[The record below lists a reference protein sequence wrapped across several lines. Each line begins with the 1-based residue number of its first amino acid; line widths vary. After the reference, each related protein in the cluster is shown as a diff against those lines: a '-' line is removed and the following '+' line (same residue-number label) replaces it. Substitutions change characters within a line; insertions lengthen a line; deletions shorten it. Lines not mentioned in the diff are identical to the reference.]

1 MTVKD
6 IFDLRKQGRIEE
18 AYEAIRPMYAVHK
31 GRYTTLCMFWTA
43 ADVFKLRLE
52 QERTE
57 EAEKI
62 LEALKRMQPRVEAI
76 TKELDSEYAA
86 PAKSESKLPWE
97 HDEKDEGESAAERF
111 IQYATRRLEE
121 APSREISDT
130 EDKSTGLTNLDQ
142 SPKENNLPDF
152 AKQEKETPS
161 QESSD
166 TNKKSTRSI
175 DPNPKQSPKENN
187 LQDLKDLAKQEKETP
202 SQESSDTNKKSTRSI
217 DPNPK
222 QSPKENNL
230 QDLKDLA
237 KQEKEPQASYLTVSL
252 EDGIIRPIEG
262 INAPQRVVLACLV
275 AHPGYSIQQIADS
288 TGLPAPNVERHIE
301 VLVARDLVEQRDSE
315 HYFGKYNNV

>member
-18 AYEAIRPMYAVHK
+18 AYDAIRPMYAVHK

-52 QERTE
+52 QDRTE

-111 IQYATRRLEE
+111 IQYATRRLED
-121 APSREISDT
+121 APSSEDNDT

-142 SPKENNLPDF
+142 SSKENNLPDF
-152 AKQEKETPS
+152 
-161 QESSD
+161 
-166 TNKKSTRSI
+166 
-175 DPNPKQSPKENN
+175 
-187 LQDLKDLAKQEKETP
+187 AKQEKETP

-288 TGLPAPNVERHIE
+288 TGLPFPSVERHIA
-301 VLVARDLVEQRDSE
+301 VLIARDLVEQRDSE

>member
-18 AYEAIRPMYAVHK
+18 AYDAIRPMYAVHK

-52 QERTE
+52 QDRTE

-97 HDEKDEGESAAERF
+97 HDEKNEGESAAERF

-121 APSREISDT
+121 IPSSEDNDT
-130 EDKSTGLTNLDQ
+130 DEESTRLINSDQ
-142 SPKENNLPDF
+142 SPKEKKLPDF
-152 AKQEKETPS
+152 AKQEEKN
-161 QESSD
+161 SS
-166 TNKKSTRSI
+166 R
-175 DPNPKQSPKENN
+175 EE
-187 LQDLKDLAKQEKETP
+187 DLT
-202 SQESSDTNKKSTRSI
+202 SH
-217 DPNPK
+217 
-222 QSPKENNL
+222 
-230 QDLKDLA
+230 
-237 KQEKEPQASYLTVSL
+237 LTVSL

-301 VLVARDLVEQRDSE
+301 VLIARELVEQRDSE

>member
-18 AYEAIRPMYAVHK
+18 AYDAIRPMYAVHK

-86 PAKSESKLPWE
+86 PAKSELKLPWE

-121 APSREISDT
+121 KQKSEA
-130 EDKSTGLTNLDQ
+130 KST
-142 SPKENNLPDF
+142 
-152 AKQEKETPS
+152 
-161 QESSD
+161 
-166 TNKKSTRSI
+166 
-175 DPNPKQSPKENN
+175 DPNPDLNPNPKPKHNPNPNSKDNN
-187 LQDLKDLAKQEKETP
+187 LQDPKDLAKQEKETP

-288 TGLPAPNVERHIE
+288 TGLPASSVERHIE

>member
-18 AYEAIRPMYAVHK
+18 AYDAIRPMYAVHK

-52 QERTE
+52 QDRTE

-121 APSREISDT
+121 IPSSEDNDT
-130 EDKSTGLTNLDQ
+130 DEESTRLINSDQ

-152 AKQEKETPS
+152 
-161 QESSD
+161 
-166 TNKKSTRSI
+166 
-175 DPNPKQSPKENN
+175 
-187 LQDLKDLAKQEKETP
+187 AKQEKETP

-288 TGLPAPNVERHIE
+288 TGLPAPSVERHIAALTDRG
-301 VLVARDLVEQRDSE
+301 LVDHRNSNQTDRYYAVME
-315 HYFGKYNNV
+315 

>member
-18 AYEAIRPMYAVHK
+18 AYDAIRPMYAVHK

-52 QERTE
+52 QDRTE

-121 APSREISDT
+121 IPSSEDNDT
-130 EDKSTGLTNLDQ
+130 DEESTRLINSDQ

-175 DPNPKQSPKENN
+175 DS
-187 LQDLKDLAKQEKETP
+187 
-202 SQESSDTNKKSTRSI
+202 
-217 DPNPK
+217 NPK

-288 TGLPAPNVERHIE
+288 TGLPAPNVERHIA
-301 VLVARDLVEQRDSE
+301 VLIARDLVEQRDSE

>member
-52 QERTE
+52 QDRTE

-62 LEALKRMQPRVEAI
+62 LEALKRMQPRVEAV
-76 TKELDSEYAA
+76 TKELDSENAS
-86 PAKSESKLPWE
+86 PAKSENKLPWE
-97 HDEKDEGESAAERF
+97 QDEKSDGGSAAERF
-111 IQYATRRLEE
+111 IQYATRHLEE
-121 APSREISDT
+121 KQKSEA
-130 EDKSTGLTNLDQ
+130 KST
-142 SPKENNLPDF
+142 
-152 AKQEKETPS
+152 
-161 QESSD
+161 
-166 TNKKSTRSI
+166 
-175 DPNPKQSPKENN
+175 DPNPDLNLNPNPKHNPNPNSKDNN
-187 LQDLKDLAKQEKETP
+187 LQDPKDLAKQEKETP

-288 TGLPAPNVERHIE
+288 TGLPAPSVERHIE

>member
-18 AYEAIRPMYAVHK
+18 AYDAIRPMYAVHK

-97 HDEKDEGESAAERF
+97 RDDKDKGESAAERF

-121 APSREISDT
+121 KQKSEA
-130 EDKSTGLTNLDQ
+130 KST
-142 SPKENNLPDF
+142 
-152 AKQEKETPS
+152 
-161 QESSD
+161 
-166 TNKKSTRSI
+166 
-175 DPNPKQSPKENN
+175 DPNPDLNLNPNPKHNPNPNSKDNN
-187 LQDLKDLAKQEKETP
+187 LQDPKDLAKQEKETP
-202 SQESSDTNKKSTRSI
+202 SQESSDTNKKSNRSI

-262 INAPQRVVLACLV
+262 ITAPQRVILACLV

-288 TGLPAPNVERHIE
+288 TGLPAPSVERHIE
-301 VLVARDLVEQRDSE
+301 VLVARDLVDHRNSNQTDRYYAVME
-315 HYFGKYNNV
+315 

>member
-18 AYEAIRPMYAVHK
+18 AYDAIRPMYAVHK

-142 SPKENNLPDF
+142 SPKGNNSQDF
-152 AKQEKETPS
+152 AKQE
-161 QESSD
+161 
-166 TNKKSTRSI
+166 
-175 DPNPKQSPKENN
+175 NPKNSSHEE
-187 LQDLKDLAKQEKETP
+187 DLT
-202 SQESSDTNKKSTRSI
+202 SH
-217 DPNPK
+217 
-222 QSPKENNL
+222 
-230 QDLKDLA
+230 
-237 KQEKEPQASYLTVSL
+237 LTVSL

-275 AHPGYSIQQIADS
+275 VHPGYSIQQIADS
-288 TGLPAPNVERHIE
+288 TGLPAPSVERHIE

>member
-18 AYEAIRPMYAVHK
+18 AYDAIRPMYAVHK

-187 LQDLKDLAKQEKETP
+187 LQDLKDLAKQEKE
-202 SQESSDTNKKSTRSI
+202 
-217 DPNPK
+217 
-222 QSPKENNL
+222 
-230 QDLKDLA
+230 
-237 KQEKEPQASYLTVSL
+237 PQASYLTVSL

-301 VLVARDLVEQRDSE
+301 VLIARDLVEQRDSE

>member
-18 AYEAIRPMYAVHK
+18 AYDAIRPMYAVHK

-52 QERTE
+52 QDRTE

-111 IQYATRRLEE
+111 IQYATRRLED
-121 APSREISDT
+121 APSSEDNDT

-142 SPKENNLPDF
+142 SSKENNLPDF
-152 AKQEKETPS
+152 
-161 QESSD
+161 
-166 TNKKSTRSI
+166 
-175 DPNPKQSPKENN
+175 
-187 LQDLKDLAKQEKETP
+187 AKQEKETP

-288 TGLPAPNVERHIE
+288 TGLPAPSVERHIE
-301 VLVARDLVEQRDSE
+301 VLIARDLVEQSDSE

>member
-18 AYEAIRPMYAVHK
+18 AYDAIRPMYAVHK

-52 QERTE
+52 QDRTE

-121 APSREISDT
+121 IPSSEDNDT
-130 EDKSTGLTNLDQ
+130 DEESTRLINSDQ

-152 AKQEKETPS
+152 
-161 QESSD
+161 
-166 TNKKSTRSI
+166 
-175 DPNPKQSPKENN
+175 
-187 LQDLKDLAKQEKETP
+187 AKQEKETP

-288 TGLPAPNVERHIE
+288 TGLPAPSVERHIE

>member
-18 AYEAIRPMYAVHK
+18 AYDAIRPMYAVHK

-52 QERTE
+52 QDRTE

-121 APSREISDT
+121 IPSSEDNDT
-130 EDKSTGLTNLDQ
+130 DEESTRLINSDQ

-152 AKQEKETPS
+152 
-161 QESSD
+161 
-166 TNKKSTRSI
+166 
-175 DPNPKQSPKENN
+175 
-187 LQDLKDLAKQEKETP
+187 AKQEKETP

-288 TGLPAPNVERHIE
+288 TGLPAPSVERHIA
-301 VLVARDLVEQRDSE
+301 VLIARDLVEQSDSE

>member
-18 AYEAIRPMYAVHK
+18 AYDAIRPMYAVHK

-43 ADVFKLRLE
+43 ADVFRLRLE
-52 QERTE
+52 QDRTE

-97 HDEKDEGESAAERF
+97 HDEKDEGGSAAERF

-121 APSREISDT
+121 KQKSEA
-130 EDKSTGLTNLDQ
+130 KST
-142 SPKENNLPDF
+142 
-152 AKQEKETPS
+152 
-161 QESSD
+161 
-166 TNKKSTRSI
+166 
-175 DPNPKQSPKENN
+175 DPNPDLNLNPNPKHNPNPNSKDNN
-187 LQDLKDLAKQEKETP
+187 LQDPKDLAKQEKETP

-288 TGLPAPNVERHIE
+288 TGLPAPSVERHIAALTDRG
-301 VLVARDLVEQRDSE
+301 LVDHRNSNQTDRYYAVME
-315 HYFGKYNNV
+315 

>member
-187 LQDLKDLAKQEKETP
+187 LQDLKDLAKQEKE
-202 SQESSDTNKKSTRSI
+202 
-217 DPNPK
+217 
-222 QSPKENNL
+222 
-230 QDLKDLA
+230 
-237 KQEKEPQASYLTVSL
+237 PQASYLTVSL